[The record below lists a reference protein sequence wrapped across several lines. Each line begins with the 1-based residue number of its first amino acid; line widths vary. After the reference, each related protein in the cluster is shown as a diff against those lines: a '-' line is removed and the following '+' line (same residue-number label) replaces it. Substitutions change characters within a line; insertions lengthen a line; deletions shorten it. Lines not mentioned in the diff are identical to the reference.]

1 FPNEVDGKQINELT
15 PGCLRKQKGIT
26 AVTVPD
32 GITEMDLSII
42 LCENVRELYFGKDLN
57 NIASP
62 MIGSRNLEK
71 IVVDANNPYYFV
83 DNGCLID
90 RRNNHLILAAKNAR
104 IPEYVTWISYFSF
117 GHHHLTEDLIIPD
130 GVKELDEY
138 AFAGLTGN
146 VNVYVPESTQLFG
159 SSFSGCSKSI
169 TFWFGNKDSKVGSWM
184 AEQEESPNSDKFLI
198 LISAGVA
205 VAVASAVA
213 FRLCIPG
220 NTGLQTV
227 HNPLLINRTALV
239 YRIIPDGFS
248 GNQTGLIQRI
258 RQFQNA

>member
-1 FPNEVDGKQINELT
+1 MKTKLFRVAVCIVILCCISVGVIYALYDNGYFGCTFEVSEYGSLEVKGKTRGHFVFPNEVDGKQINELT

-57 NIASP
+57 NIVYP

-169 TFWFGNKDSKVGSWM
+169 TFWFGNKDSKVGNWM
-184 AEQEESPNSDKFLI
+184 AEQ
-198 LISAGVA
+198 GY
-205 VAVASAVA
+205 
-213 FRLCIPG
+213 
-220 NTGLQTV
+220 TV
-227 HNPLLINRTALV
+227 FFGKKPAE
-239 YRIIPDGFS
+239 
-248 GNQTGLIQRI
+248 
-258 RQFQNA
+258 